1 MFKKITI
8 YKKLIVESIFLA
20 IIPLIVGISGYW
32 GVSTVTSHLKTSV
45 EERLPS
51 IEALKSMQVG
61 LQAIRI
67 AQRTY
72 LNPNL
77 SEEEFNRQDKNIA
90 AAREK
95 YRAATAMYDAISRGV
110 EEDALW
116 QKFQATVEEWKKEN
130 DIFFGFS
137 KEYGVLQEKYFKSK
151 RASEMSYHDA
161 SNLTSVT
168 SLEVLYHF
176 KTQVQEWKDILLRG
190 GDQARYDKHFA
201 GFEKQEKTVQEKL
214 ELVKSLLSDLGENT
228 SDVESAIQKH
238 TELGI
243 KYREALKHFD
253 RNSEN
258 PGKAVDSSVSGIDRP
273 LTEALDKFYENSIRL
288 EAKTDGLRSRM
299 TKYAMVN
306 CRNKEAAAL
315 GLLDK
320 LVAGEVEEAAVLR
333 KSAEKSARVAEI
345 TGLIFSLAGTLLALV
360 AGFSLAFSI
369 TLPLKKLVES
379 VKVIADGDMTHKVD
393 LDRSD
398 EIGILAEAI
407 NKMVENLGGIIQD
420 LKSNT
425 VLLTDSSGQLS
436 DISSR
441 METGAR
447 ETADMVSSVSA
458 AAEEMSVN
466 ASDIASSMRD
476 ASQNLNTVA
485 VAAEEMT
492 STVAEI
498 AVNSEK
504 ARSSAE
510 KASHEARDISSVV
523 AELGESARNIG
534 EVTDTI
540 AGISAQTNLLALN
553 ATIEAAR
560 AGEAGKGFAVVA
572 SEIKDLASQTSAAVS
587 DIGERIANIQNT
599 VMGAVS
605 GITGIA
611 GTIEDVN
618 GIVSTI
624 AAAIEEQSAALSEV
638 AFNAAKISAG
648 VEDVN
653 VRVSQMASASGD
665 VAGEM
670 SKLENVASV
679 ISDGSRSLKDR
690 SSSLSDLSENL
701 KDITSAFKV

>member
-8 YKKLIVESIFLA
+8 YKKLIIESIFLA
-20 IIPLIVGISGYW
+20 IIPLIVGVSGYW
-32 GVSTVTSHLKTSV
+32 GLTTVTSYLKASV

-51 IEALKSMQVG
+51 IEALKTMQVG

-72 LNPNL
+72 LNPAL
-77 SEEEFNRQDKNIA
+77 SEEEFKRQDKNIA

-95 YRAATAMYDAISRGV
+95 YQVSIAIYAPIKRGAEKDDVWKQLLAA
-110 EEDALW
+110 
-116 QKFQATVEEWKKEN
+116 VEEWKKEN
-130 DIFFGFS
+130 DVFFGLA
-137 KEYGVLQEKYFKSK
+137 KEYGTLQEKYFKSK
-151 RASEMSYHDA
+151 RVAEMSYRDA
-161 SNLTSVT
+161 TSLATIT
-168 SLEVLYHF
+168 SLEILYNF
-176 KTQVQEWKDILLRG
+176 KKQVQEWKDILIRG
-190 GDQARYDKHFA
+190 GDQAKYDKHFA
-201 GFEKQEKTVQEKL
+201 LFEKQEKTVKEKL
-214 ELVKSLLSDLGENT
+214 ELVKSLLADLGEST

-238 TELGI
+238 AELGT

-253 RNSEN
+253 KDSEN
-258 PGKAVDSSVSGIDRP
+258 QGKAVDTIVAGIDRP
-273 LTEALDKFYENSIRL
+273 FTEALDSLYGNSVKL
-288 EAKTDGLRSRM
+288 EAKTNDLRSKM
-299 TKYAMVN
+299 TKYSMVN
-306 CRNKEAAAL
+306 CRNKEIVAM
-315 GLLDK
+315 GILDK
-320 LVAGEVEEAAVLR
+320 LIAKEVEEADTLR
-333 KSAEKSARVAEI
+333 KSAEKSAWTAEI
-345 TGLIFSLAGTLLALV
+345 MGLFFSLAGTALALV
-360 AGFSLAFSI
+360 AGFLLAFSI
-369 TLPLKKLVES
+369 TVPLKKLVES
-379 VKVIADGDMTHKVD
+379 VKVIAAGDMTHEVD
-393 LDRSD
+393 LDRHD
-398 EIGILAEAI
+398 EIGILADAI
-407 NKMVENLGGIIQD
+407 NKMVASLGGIIQD

-436 DISSR
+436 DISVR

-447 ETADMVSSVSA
+447 EAADMVSSVSA
-458 AAEEMSVN
+458 AAEEMSIN
-466 ASDIASSMRD
+466 ASDIASSMRE

-498 AVNSEK
+498 SVNSEK
-504 ARSSAE
+504 ARGSAQR
-510 KASHEARDISSVV
+510 ASHEARDISTVV

-624 AAAIEEQSAALSEV
+624 AEAIEEQSTALSEV
-638 AFNAAKISAG
+638 ALNAAKISSG
-648 VEDVN
+648 VEAVN
-653 VRVSQMASASGD
+653 VRVSQMASASGE

-690 SSSLSDLSENL
+690 SSALSGLSENL
-701 KDITSAFKV
+701 KNITSSFKV